1 MLSRARVLLGLFAV
15 ALWAQ
20 SPNPSFVVQMEG
32 KPALTFT
39 ASDLAAMPRHTV
51 TANQHGKQVQYE
63 GVYMS
68 DVLAKAG
75 VPFGSELKG
84 KKLSIYVLA
93 TAHDGYAVVY
103 TLAEMDP
110 DFTDGDLLIADKVG
124 TQPEGPFRI
133 IAPHDKKPA
142 RSLRMLERIEVV
154 QLVK

>member
-1 MLSRARVLLGLFAV
+1 MSVSARLLLGLITG

-20 SPNPSFVVQMEG
+20 TPNASFVVQVEG
-32 KPALTFT
+32 KPALTVT

-51 TANQHGKQVQYE
+51 TANQHGKQIQYE
-63 GVYMS
+63 GVYIR

-75 VPFGSELKG
+75 VPFGNELKG
-84 KKLSIYVLA
+84 KRLSSYVLA

-110 DFTDGDLLIADKVG
+110 DFTEGDLLISDKVG
-124 TQPEGPFRI
+124 GQPEGPFRI

-142 RSLRMLERIEVV
+142 RSLRMLERLEVV